1 MDDEFRA
8 YIEKI
13 SGQFEKIKEDI
24 PKTSVF
30 ARFGDLKRIGD
41 CSRKLPLLSDQN
53 YFYENITHTPE
64 SRGFVIKSAHYSGV
78 REVSDSSTHLI
89 TNDLEE
95 LYRWFQASKEMLL
108 NGRITYLPYLISRR
122 SYTVEERGLEYST
135 HNDVI
140 EEMTPKKLFNA
151 VTESDIKVSDPTV
164 IPLLNL
170 DIPYLESI
178 TPSQLFRLMED
189 YPDQLLSFRNYLQH
203 SLLDFQSALGSESFY
218 REVHA
223 LELDLKDR
231 LAKLRSDI
239 KGLKRTSLLEVI
251 GANAVTW
258 TLYVFVFM
266 KSPDD
271 LVKVLLP
278 GGVVS
283 SVSLAYAKYLNE
295 MMKLKNT
302 PLYFLFLV
310 SQKTGR
316 L

>member
-1 MDDEFRA
+1 MDDEFRV

-13 SGQFEKIKEDI
+13 SGQFAKINENI
-24 PKTSVF
+24 PNTSIF
-30 ARFGDLKRIGD
+30 TRFGDLKRVED

-53 YFYENITHTPE
+53 YFYENVTHTPE
-64 SRGFVIKSAHYSGV
+64 SRGFIIKSAHYSGV

-95 LYRWFQASKEMLL
+95 LCRWFQTSKEMLL
-108 NGRITYLPYLISRR
+108 NGRIIYLPYLISRQ
-122 SYTVEERGLEYST
+122 SYTVEERALEYST
-135 HNDVI
+135 HSDVI
-140 EEMTPKKLFNA
+140 EEMTPKKLFSA
-151 VTESDIKVSDPTV
+151 VTESDLKVSDPTV
-164 IPLLNL
+164 VPLLNL
-170 DIPYLESI
+170 DIPCLEGI

-203 SLLDFQSALGSESFY
+203 SLLDFQSTLGSESFY
-218 REVHA
+218 RRVHG

-231 LAKLRSDI
+231 LAKLRCDI

-258 TLYVFVFM
+258 MLYVFVFM

-283 SVSLAYAKYLNE
+283 SVSLAYVKYLNE

-302 PLYFLFLV
+302 PCYFLFLV
-310 SQKTGR
+310 SKKTGR